1 MVHNTQ
7 CIHSIHY
14 VHGCVKI
21 LLLFPTLMEEIF
33 SAVKIS
39 KSQNL
44 KIYIAMHCAIWRH
57 LAPARVMRRASGHSQ
72 GLGGDAEWRRGEER
86 GNLES

>member
-1 MVHNTQ
+1 MHTQ
-7 CIHSIHY
+7 YTLCPWVRQNSAAFPNIN
-14 VHGCVKI
+14 GGNI
-21 LLLFPTLMEEIF
+21 LCSKNIEI
-33 SAVKIS
+33 SES
-39 KSQNL
+39 KN
-44 KIYIAMHCAIWRH
+44 KTYIAMRMHCPIWRH